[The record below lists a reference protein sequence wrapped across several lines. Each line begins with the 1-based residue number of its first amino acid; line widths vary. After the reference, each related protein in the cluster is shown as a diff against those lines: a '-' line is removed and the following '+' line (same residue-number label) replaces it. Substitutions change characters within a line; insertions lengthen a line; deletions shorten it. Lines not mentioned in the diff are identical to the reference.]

1 MFQTKEK
8 YELSWAVIEKY
19 EKWEDE
25 VPPDTERDPQPG
37 GGLGPLPPLCGLHT
51 CQVHQ
56 VRVDWTRRDSH
67 LDCVIDW
74 PWKLF
79 LSYFRSLP
87 LPKLGL
93 NNSCWNAGKETFFFI
108 WLPVSACRSLPFLQS
123 FPLKNPSKN
132 SYRVCLFNSC
142 VEVNHYI
149 SLLWLHC
156 KWWLGWKPLCLPLT

>member
-37 GGLGPLPPLCGLHT
+37 GGLGPLPPLRPLHT

-93 NNSCWNAGKETFFFI
+93 NNSCWNAGKKF
-108 WLPVSACRSLPFLQS
+108 LSYYPLRSPQFLWS
-123 FPLKNPSKN
+123 FTVKNSSKN
-132 SYRVCLFNSC
+132 WYRVSLFNFC
-142 VEVNHYI
+142 PGVNH
-149 SLLWLHC
+149 C
-156 KWWLGWKPLCLPLT
+156 ACPAPLSHQY

>member
-1 MFQTKEK
+1 MRGDKMRFLRTLNVTPSMAGGEWGPSLPSVASLPARSIRWEMKGDEEIAK
-8 YELSWAVIEKY
+8 LIGDLIIIDYWLTLDSILS
-19 EKWEDE
+19 
-25 VPPDTERDPQPG
+25 
-37 GGLGPLPPLCGLHT
+37 H
-51 CQVHQ
+51 
-56 VRVDWTRRDSH
+56 
-67 LDCVIDW
+67 
-74 PWKLF
+74 
-79 LSYFRSLP
+79 FRSLP